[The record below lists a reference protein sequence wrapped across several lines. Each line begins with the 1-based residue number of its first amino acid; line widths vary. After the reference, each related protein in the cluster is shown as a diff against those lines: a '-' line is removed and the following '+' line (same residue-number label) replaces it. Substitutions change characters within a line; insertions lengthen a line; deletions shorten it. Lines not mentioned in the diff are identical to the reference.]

1 MQDDLQRNSER
12 INLEQK
18 EIRKEM
24 CNIEQRITV
33 NEKDIS
39 ALSGRVEKIS
49 TNIIWLLRIVVGA
62 VIMGILGLIINGGV

>member
-39 ALSGRVEKIS
+39 ALSGRVEKLVQTS
-49 TNIIWLLRIVVGA
+49 FGCYESL
-62 VIMGILGLIINGGV
+62 